1 MVKYGKN
8 IMSELDK
15 NQEKLNQLGIELCE
29 NHISN
34 AVRQDVHH
42 FGERAIENHLENL
55 GQDELY
61 DDELTEADK
70 DYLERNSL
78 LFMFKAMENLKI

>member
-1 MVKYGKN
+1 MVEYGEN

-15 NQEKLNQLGIELCE
+15 NQEKLNELGIELCE

-34 AVRQDVHH
+34 TVRQDVHH

-55 GQDELY
+55 GKDDE
-61 DDELTEADK
+61 ELTEVDK

>member
-1 MVKYGKN
+1 
-8 IMSELDK
+8 MSELDK
-15 NQEKLNQLGIELCE
+15 NQEKLNELGIELCE

-55 GQDELY
+55 GQDKDE
-61 DDELTEADK
+61 DELTEADK